1 MKKISRKTLA
11 LLAALLLL
19 MALPVHGTVAFLADR
34 TGAIPNTFTPVEVD
48 TVIVETVAKGEK
60 TSIAVQNPR
69 ADNHIDAYV
78 RVVVVG
84 NWVDADGNIVA
95 PWSLDSYNTSSWTK
109 NGQFYYYNQVL
120 TVGQTTDNLLTGSG
134 IKEADLAKPK
144 GADHL
149 VVTVVHQSIQA
160 AGWPDSVDTAQ
171 EAFEQA
177 AQSVRQPAQGQ

>member
-19 MALPVHGTVAFLADR
+19 MALPVGGTVAFLADR
-34 TGAIPNTFTPVEVD
+34 TGAMTNTFTPVEVD

-60 TSIAVQNPR
+60 TSIAVQNPD
-69 ADNHIDAYV
+69 AGNHIDAYV

-120 TVGQTTDNLLTGSG
+120 KVGQTTDNLLTGSG
-134 IKEADLAKPK
+134 IKEADLAKPE

-160 AGWPDSVDTAQ
+160 DGWPAGVDSAQ
-171 EAFEQA
+171 EAFSA
-177 AQSVRQPAQGQ
+177 AQ